1 MYCFLLSEDMPDIL
15 EMVAKGRLNPS
26 ALVEREVGLA
36 DGANAIMD
44 MDNVGSQIG
53 ITMVTFGNDNDS
65 SNGVVSR
72 DRQSRL

>member
-1 MYCFLLSEDMPDIL
+1 MYCFRFSEDMPDIL
-15 EMVAKGRLNPS
+15 EMVARGRLNPS
-26 ALVEREVGLA
+26 ALVERDVGLA
-36 DGANAIMD
+36 EGAKAIMD

-72 DRQSRL
+72 GRRSRL